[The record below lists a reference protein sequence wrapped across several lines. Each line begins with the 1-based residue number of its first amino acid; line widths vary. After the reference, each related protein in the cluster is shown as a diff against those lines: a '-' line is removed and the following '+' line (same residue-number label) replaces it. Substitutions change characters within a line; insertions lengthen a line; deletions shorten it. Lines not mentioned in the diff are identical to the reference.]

1 MAARFAEQPVR
12 LTLAQ
17 LLPYSLPVSSL
28 ERVHRKPDHRTA
40 RLNSLHSRDPRFNN
54 ARPSRFHLRDCNR
67 TDEGMIALFYRSCRH
82 GC

>member
-17 LLPYSLPVSSL
+17 LLPYSSPVISL
-28 ERVHRKPDHRTA
+28 ERVHRKPGHRTA
-40 RLNSLHSRDPRFNN
+40 RLNSQHSRDARFNN
-54 ARPSRFHLRDCNR
+54 ARLSRFHLRDCNR
-67 TDEGMIALFYRSCRH
+67 IGEGMIALFYRFCRH